1 MAIIDKKQKRWY
13 ADSTFESLDK
23 TAIPIGT
30 EIQVSGKLGQADFD
44 DDTNT
49 KLNAIGGKL
58 NAPTDEITA
67 DSVPV
72 ISSTG
77 TVSAQPFKEYY
88 KHYIQINGS
97 SSDSA
102 FRCLITFTDSV
113 AEYNFSSLNSIGL
126 MDIYSPSMYK
136 HPLIGSLVFF
146 PNTHVTGI
154 VSSWAPNF
162 DSNGS
167 TMIEFNLSD
176 GTIIS
181 HTLNGNVTTII
192 DNAIKL

>member
-30 EIQVSGKLGQADFD
+30 EIQVSGKLGQGDFD

-49 KLNAIGGKL
+49 KLNAINGKL

-77 TVSAQPFKEYY
+77 TVSAQPFKKYY
-88 KHYIQINGS
+88 KHKIHIIDDGDGGLITQEFDIYAISSKSDAYTLNDLDTNGELLKGSMVHFFEAVANQNIGMFLSYSSSVRNMIFMVTSTSASIQL
-97 SSDSA
+97 SDSA
-102 FRCLITFTDSV
+102 TVSYDV
-113 AEYNFSSLNSIGL
+113 
-126 MDIYSPSMYK
+126 
-136 HPLIGSLVFF
+136 
-146 PNTHVTGI
+146 VT
-154 VSSWAPNF
+154 
-162 DSNGS
+162 
-167 TMIEFNLSD
+167 EL
-176 GTIIS
+176 
-181 HTLNGNVTTII
+181 
-192 DNAIKL
+192 